1 MNKSFEKAMKR
12 LEEIAS
18 LLEDGSQTLEGSL
31 KLFEEANELAGFC
44 EEKLDT
50 AEKKLKILTK
60 NGKEF
65 KIQEEM
71 F

>member
-1 MNKSFEKAMKR
+1 MIKSFEKAMAR
-12 LEEIAS
+12 LEEIAA
-18 LLEDGSQTLEGSL
+18 LLEDGSQTLEDSL
-31 KLFEEANELAGFC
+31 KLFEEANELALFC
-44 EEKLDT
+44 EKQLDN

-60 NGKEF
+60 NGQEF